1 MRKIILY
8 IVYGADQGYYDGAKF
23 SLLTF
28 KYWSKQENIE
38 IVVLTEKPEEFSGY
52 QVKVISIPNE
62 KKNEWSLDGKY
73 HFRIKNRGLAY
84 AMDELNLKEKDKILF
99 FDADTYFH

>member
-38 IVVLTEKPEEFSGY
+38 IVVLTEKPEEIF
-52 QVKVISIPNE
+52 NE
-62 KKNEWSLDGKY
+62 VEKLL
-73 HFRIKNRGLAY
+73 IKI
-84 AMDELNLKEKDKILF
+84 K
-99 FDADTYFH
+99 T